1 MKNSKQL
8 LRNLGVYGFD
18 HLELV
23 IIASLVSEDPLL
35 LIGKAGTGKTYL
47 LNSLSEALG
56 LEHRHYNASFL
67 SFDDL
72 VGFPYPDSNGE
83 SVSFLKTP
91 ATIWGAESV
100 LIDELSRCKPEIQN
114 KFFSVIHEKKLQGIG
129 LDKLRYRWAAMNPIV
144 SENSDSDDFYEGSI
158 SLDQALAD
166 RFAFIIEVP
175 DWNELTTEEQELVIY
190 PAGEGATTGNSNEL
204 INLIAELRP
213 KFLNQILTPT
223 RDIITYCRIIST
235 LLGNAGLRIS
245 PRRARLLARNFT
257 ALFLVAKSIGFRFDE
272 KSIGGIFKS
281 GLRWSLPHRAWKSKL
296 PDNVIDAAHAE
307 CIKVVLKSNQQ
318 ERWLT
323 EFLLAPTLPA
333 KINMLLEDPVSR
345 EAKSLAVLQ
354 LIRQKSPAQTAVFAF
369 SAQPILADGNLIDDE
384 ALNALTSI
392 SIKIMKVDGQ
402 LEWREPNTTNK
413 TKHPS
418 WSSCVHYI
426 NSLPDDQPLRKIRA
440 KQLLLY
446 LLCNSVAVPEPEFI
460 ETQLNDCFKML
471 SGYYT
476 SKNE

>member
-47 LNSLSEALG
+47 LNTLSEALG

-100 LIDELSRCKPEIQN
+100 LIDELSRCKAEIQN
-114 KFFSVIHEKKLQGIG
+114 KFFSIIQEKKLQGIA
-129 LDKLRYRWAAMNPIV
+129 LNHLRYRWAAMNPIV

-175 DWNELTTEEQELVIY
+175 DWSELTIEEQELVIY

-204 INLIAELRP
+204 IKLIAELRP
-213 KFLNQILTPT
+213 KFLKQIQTPT

-257 ALFLVAKSIGFRFDE
+257 ALFLVAKANGLGSDE
-272 KSIGGIFKS
+272 KSLGGIFKL

-296 PDNVIDAAHAE
+296 PDHVIDSAHAE
-307 CIKVVLKSNQQ
+307 CMKVVLKSNQQ
-318 ERWLT
+318 ERWLS
-323 EFLLAPTLPA
+323 EFILAPTLSA
-333 KINMLLEDPVSR
+333 KINMLLYDLVSK

-354 LIRQKSPAQTAVFAF
+354 LIRQKSPTQNAIFAF
-369 SAQPILADGNLIDDE
+369 SAQPILADSNLIDEE
-384 ALNALTSI
+384 ALNALTAI
-392 SIKIMKVDGQ
+392 STKIMRVDGQ
-402 LEWREPNTTNK
+402 LEWREQLSVKNSN
-413 TKHPS
+413 HPT
-418 WSSCVHYI
+418 WSSCAHYI
-426 NSLPDDQPLRKIRA
+426 NSLSDDQPLRKKRA

-446 LLCNSVAVPEPEFI
+446 LVCNDIDVPEPEFI
-460 ETQLNDCFKML
+460 ETQLNDCFQLL
-471 SGYYT
+471 SGYYV